1 LKRSTRKDPAEMVR
15 CPQCELP
22 MKPVTAR
29 GNPGSLIELDQCPQ
43 CGGIWCDK
51 WELFPIQADEATRLE
66 PADQELL
73 RAPVPLITKEL
84 FCPRCTARMSPVK
97 EPALGADVQFQR
109 CLRCEAIWLN
119 RGQFTHYKGHQKKL
133 RGKRMGAEAA
143 GKLQKLAPDTKSWV
157 VTGTKGMFAYPAG
170 QETIETRDDSWDSI
184 AALVLD
190 RLLRMVSRR

>member
-1 LKRSTRKDPAEMVR
+1 MVG
-15 CPQCELP
+15 CPQCEVP

-29 GNPGSLIELDQCPQ
+29 ANPGSLIELDQCDH

-51 WELFPIQADEATRLE
+51 WELFPIQADEAARLE

-73 RAPVPLITKEL
+73 RARVPLIRKEL
-84 FCPRCTARMSPVK
+84 YCPRCTARMSPVK

-109 CLRCEAIWLN
+109 CLRCDGIWLN

-133 RGKRMGAEAA
+133 RGKKMDKEVTA
-143 GKLQKLAPDTKSWV
+143 GNLQKPAQDTKSWV
-157 VTGTKGMFAYPAG
+157 VTGTKGMFASPAG
-170 QETIETRDDSWDSI
+170 QETIETGADSWSSA

>member
-1 LKRSTRKDPAEMVR
+1 MVC

-29 GNPGSLIELDQCPQ
+29 ANPGSLIELDQCDH

-51 WELFPIQADEATRLE
+51 WELFPVQADEAARLE

-73 RAPVPLITKEL
+73 RAPVPLIKKEL
-84 FCPRCTARMSPVK
+84 FCPRCTARMSAVK
-97 EPALGADVQFQR
+97 EPALGADVQLRR
-109 CLRCEAIWLN
+109 CLQCDGIWLN

-133 RGKRMGAEAA
+133 RGKRLGEEAR
-143 GKLQKLAPDTKSWV
+143 GNLQNPAQDASSWV

-170 QETIETRDDSWDSI
+170 QETVESGNDSWSSA
-184 AALVLD
+184 AALILD
-190 RLLRMVSRR
+190 RLLSMLSRS